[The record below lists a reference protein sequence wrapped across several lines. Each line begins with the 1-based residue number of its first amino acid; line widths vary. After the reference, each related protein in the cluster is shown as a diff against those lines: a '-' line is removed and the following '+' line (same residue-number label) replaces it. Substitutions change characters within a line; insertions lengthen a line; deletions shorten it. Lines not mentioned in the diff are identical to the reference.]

1 MINTDPTTTV
11 DPVSSPELTKAVE
24 TLTKSSID
32 IAEAASNYGALKV
45 IFGVFMIVVILMI
58 ILFIYQTYSIY
69 SKINTINTAAIKTQ
83 DYFEGVTNK
92 TIGENEAHILI
103 RRAMNCLAT
112 TIKYTVLRIKL
123 ENNIDNVEAVK
134 VKIKR
139 ILQNEYAG
147 LNSFLAN
154 FICNDK
160 PLNNVINEEDWDELS
175 KLIFEQVYIPK
186 EEFSVFL
193 MDQSVDIYLNGI
205 KLVYIKNV

>member
-1 MINTDPTTTV
+1 MINTDPTTV
-11 DPVSSPELTKAVE
+11 DPISSPELTKAVE

-58 ILFIYQTYSIY
+58 LLFIYQTYSIY

>member
-1 MINTDPTTTV
+1 MISTLETIN
-11 DPVSSPELTKAVE
+11 PELNKAVE
-24 TLTKSSID
+24 TLTQSSID

-58 ILFIYQTYSIY
+58 LLFIYQTYSIY
-69 SKINTINTAAIKTQ
+69 SKINSINTAALKTQ
-83 DYFEGVTNK
+83 EYFEGMSNK
-92 TIGENEAHILI
+92 TIGENEAQILI

-134 VKIKR
+134 AKIRR

-154 FICNDK
+154 FICNEK
-160 PLNNVINEEDWDELS
+160 PLNNILNEEDWDELS
-175 KLIFEQVYIPK
+175 KLIFEQVYTPK

-193 MDQSVDIYLNGI
+193 MDQSVDIYINGI
-205 KLVYIKNV
+205 KLMYIKNL